1 MSGIGGNKRQQSGGN
16 ESSFSKKVGL
26 FEAKVIAINPTIEE
40 FKDKLGIELKEDSKA
55 VDYLGMSQDGN
66 KTLRID
72 IWLEEVKNKD
82 KFKVVFFLE
91 NKEREN
97 KDGTKKQ
104 YINSVGSC
112 SWADDENNLPK
123 WFTEREYRVA
133 YMGEED
139 LYNFMRT
146 WLGDLDYRDAETTL
160 QLDWSKLMKGNTK
173 DLRDQINGEW
183 CTNIVALATVKT
195 VEKDGELKEYQG
207 VYNKAFLPA
216 YTLKQFR
223 LVDFS
228 SSTTLKQLREK
239 KSKDLKPHERFVL
252 NITGEYGC
260 KEFYTFKDIAEY
272 NADDNLVASDKV
284 LEEDDSDF

>member
-1 MSGIGGNKRQQSGGN
+1 MSGIGGNKRQQSSG
-16 ESSFSKKVGL
+16 ESTFSKKVGL
-26 FEAKVIAINPTIEE
+26 FEANVIAINPTIEE

-66 KTLRID
+66 KTLRVD
-72 IWLEEVKNKD
+72 IWLEEVKSKD
-82 KFKVVFFLE
+82 KFKAVFFLE

-97 KDGTKKQ
+97 KDGSKKQ

-123 WFTEREYRVA
+123 WFTERDVRVA

-139 LYNFMRT
+139 LYNFLRT
-146 WLGDLDYRDAETTL
+146 WLGNLDYRDAETTL
-160 QLDWSKLMKGNTK
+160 QLDWSKLMKGNVK

-183 CTNIVALATVKT
+183 CTNVVALATVKT
-195 VEKDGELKEYQG
+195 VEKDGDIKEYQG
-207 VYNKAFLPA
+207 VYNKGFLPA

-228 SSTTLKQLREK
+228 SSTILKGLREK

-252 NITGEYGC
+252 NVTGEYGC
-260 KEFYTFKDIAEY
+260 KEFYTFKDLAEY
-272 NADDNLVASDKV
+272 NADDNLVASDRV

>member
-1 MSGIGGNKRQQSGGN
+1 MSGIGGNKRQSTG
-16 ESSFSKKVGL
+16 ESNFSKKVGL

-66 KTLRID
+66 KTVRID
-72 IWLEEVKNKD
+72 VWLEEVKNKD

-104 YINSVGSC
+104 YINTVGSC

-123 WFTEREYRVA
+123 WFTEREVRVA
-133 YMGEED
+133 NVGEED

-146 WLGDLDYRDAETTL
+146 WLGNLDYRDAETTL
-160 QLDWSKLMKGNTK
+160 QLDWSKLMKGNVK

-183 CTNIVALATVKT
+183 CTNVVALATVKT
-195 VEKDGELKEYQG
+195 VEKDGDIKEYQG
-207 VYNKAFLPA
+207 IYNKGFLPA

-228 SSTTLKQLREK
+228 SSAILKGLREK

-252 NITGEYGC
+252 NVTGEYGC
-260 KEFYTFKDIAEY
+260 KEFYTFKDLAEY
-272 NADDNLVASDKV
+272 NADDNLVASDRV

>member
-1 MSGIGGNKRQQSGGN
+1 MSGIGGNKRQSTG
-16 ESSFSKKVGL
+16 ESNFLKKVGL

-55 VDYLGMSQDGN
+55 IEYLGTSQDGN
-66 KTLRID
+66 KTVRID
-72 IWLEEVKNKD
+72 VWLEEVKNKD
-82 KFKVVFFLE
+82 KFKVAFFLE

-104 YINSVGSC
+104 YINTVGSC

-123 WFTEREYRVA
+123 WFTERECRVA
-133 YMGEED
+133 YVGEED

-160 QLDWSKLMKGNTK
+160 QLEWTKLMKGNVK

-183 CTNIVALATVKT
+183 CTSVVALATVKT

-207 VYNKAFLPA
+207 VYNKGFLPA

-228 SSTTLKQLREK
+228 SSTILKGLREK

-260 KEFYTFKDIAEY
+260 KEFYTFRDLAEY

>member
-1 MSGIGGNKRQQSGGN
+1 MSGIGGNKRQQSSG
-16 ESSFSKKVGL
+16 ESTFSKKVGL
-26 FEAKVIAINPTIEE
+26 FEANVIAINPTIEE

-55 VDYLGMSQDGN
+55 ADYLGMSQDGN
-66 KTLRID
+66 KTLRVD
-72 IWLEEVKNKD
+72 IWLEEVKSKD
-82 KFKVVFFLE
+82 KFKAVFFLE

-97 KDGTKKQ
+97 KDGSKKQ

-123 WFTEREYRVA
+123 WFTERDVRVA

-139 LYNFMRT
+139 LYSFLRT
-146 WLGDLDYRDAETTL
+146 WLGNLDYRDAETTL
-160 QLDWSKLMKGNTK
+160 QLDWSKLMKGNVK

-183 CTNIVALATVKT
+183 CTNVVALATVKT
-195 VEKDGELKEYQG
+195 VEKDGDIKEYQG
-207 VYNKAFLPA
+207 VYNKGFLPA

-228 SSTTLKQLREK
+228 SSTILKGLREK

-252 NITGEYGC
+252 NVTGEYGC
-260 KEFYTFKDIAEY
+260 KEFYTFKDLAEY
-272 NADDNLVASDKV
+272 NADDNLVASDRV

>member
-1 MSGIGGNKRQQSGGN
+1 MSGIGGNKRQSTG
-16 ESSFSKKVGL
+16 ESNFSKKVGL

-55 VDYLGMSQDGN
+55 IEYLGMSQDGN
-66 KTLRID
+66 KTVRID
-72 IWLEEVKNKD
+72 VWLEEVKNKD
-82 KFKVVFFLE
+82 KFKVAFFLE

-223 LVDFS
+223 LIDFS
-228 SSTTLKQLREK
+228 NSNTLKQLREK

-260 KEFYTFKDIAEY
+260 KEFYTFKDIADY

>member
-1 MSGIGGNKRQQSGGN
+1 MSGIGGNKRQQSGG
-16 ESSFSKKVGL
+16 ESTFSKKVGL
-26 FEAKVIAINPTIEE
+26 FEANVIAINPTIEE

-66 KTLRID
+66 KTLRVD
-72 IWLEEVKNKD
+72 IWLEEVKSKD
-82 KFKVVFFLE
+82 KFKAVFFLE

-97 KDGTKKQ
+97 KDGSKKQ

-123 WFTEREYRVA
+123 WFTEREVRVA
-133 YMGEED
+133 NVGEED

-146 WLGDLDYRDAETTL
+146 WLGNLDYRDAETTL
-160 QLDWSKLMKGNTK
+160 QLDWSKLMKGNVK

-183 CTNIVALATVKT
+183 CTNVVALATVKT
-195 VEKDGELKEYQG
+195 VEKDGDIKEYQG
-207 VYNKAFLPA
+207 VYNKGFLPA

-228 SSTTLKQLREK
+228 SSTILKGLREK

-252 NITGEYGC
+252 NVTGEYGC
-260 KEFYTFKDIAEY
+260 KEFYTFKDLAEY
-272 NADDNLVASDKV
+272 NADDNLVASDRV

>member
-1 MSGIGGNKRQQSGGN
+1 MSGIGGNKRQQSSG
-16 ESSFSKKVGL
+16 ESTFSKKVGL
-26 FEAKVIAINPTIEE
+26 FEANVIAINPTIEE

-55 VDYLGMSQDGN
+55 ADYLGMSQDGN
-66 KTLRID
+66 KTLRVD
-72 IWLEEVKNKD
+72 IWLEEVKSKD
-82 KFKVVFFLE
+82 KFKAVFFLE

-97 KDGTKKQ
+97 KDGSKKQ

-123 WFTEREYRVA
+123 WFTEREVRVA

-139 LYNFMRT
+139 LYNFLRT
-146 WLGDLDYRDAETTL
+146 WLGNLDYRDAETTL
-160 QLDWSKLMKGNTK
+160 QLDWSKLMKGNVK

-183 CTNIVALATVKT
+183 CTNVVALATVKT
-195 VEKDGELKEYQG
+195 VEKDGDIKEYQG
-207 VYNKAFLPA
+207 IYNKGFLPA

-228 SSTTLKQLREK
+228 SSAILKGLREK

-252 NITGEYGC
+252 NVTGEYGC
-260 KEFYTFKDIAEY
+260 KEFYTFKDLAEY
-272 NADDNLVASDKV
+272 NADDNLVASDRV